1 MMPEKTTKVNQV
13 IITITVCLL
22 IFFAAVFSATM
33 FFIFKIMP
41 VKEEYTQVTAGN
53 EIKFLMPLG
62 EEVLVNLA
70 DSGLKQKYIK
80 LNITLVLDSEKTQ
93 MEVAKRKAQV
103 RDIIIRTCRAKNSEE
118 LREKEGNEILHNEI
132 ITAINAILPTG
143 KVIDLFFT
151 DFIIT

>member
-1 MMPEKTTKVNQV
+1 MAEKTNKVNQV

-22 IFFAAVFSATM
+22 IFFAAVFGATM
-33 FFIFKIMP
+33 FFLYKIMP
-41 VKEEYTQVTAGN
+41 VKEEYTKVSAGN

-70 DSGLKQKYIK
+70 DGGLKPRYIK
-80 LNITLVLDSEKTQ
+80 LNLTFVLDSEKTQ
-93 MEVAKRKAQV
+93 EELTKRKAQV

-118 LREKEGNEILHNEI
+118 LREKEGNELLRNEI
-132 ITAINAILPTG
+132 ITAINAILPFG

-151 DFIIT
+151 EFIIT